1 MKRILRRLWV
11 LTVKELLQLLRD
23 RVLLI
28 ATVYLFTLDIFLAA
42 SGVKLT
48 LHNTNLAAF
57 DQDRS
62 HSSRDLI
69 SRFQPPYF
77 NFKGFLK
84 SPNGV
89 FSAFDQGKIMAF
101 LDIPDGFEQA
111 LKSGHQTKVQLLVD
125 TSNSIMGYLVA
136 GYSAQIISDFSQ
148 KMMFDRLGITK
159 EMLERFPIIN
169 LDSRVFFNSNQ
180 EEPWFTSLSELLTVI
195 TMLTM
200 LLPAA
205 ALVREKE
212 RGTVEQLLVSPVS
225 TFEILI
231 SKILAMTI
239 VILVGTA
246 VSVGFIIEGIFHVP
260 IRSSLSLFF
269 LITAFYVFTSCG
281 YGLFIGT
288 IARNL
293 AQVGLM
299 TIIGIAPIVFLSGT
313 WTPPEAMP
321 VWLRSMMIFSP
332 LYYFIQASFG
342 IFLKGVGW
350 KFLWTKVLGMIFLG
364 LGVLLLSIIFFR
376 KHFVG
381 G

>member
-1 MKRILRRLWV
+1 MKVLLRRLWV
-11 LTVKELLQLLRD
+11 LTIKELLQLLRD
-23 RVLLI
+23 RVLLV

-48 LHNTNLAAF
+48 LHHVNFTAF

-62 HSSRDLI
+62 HASRELL
-69 SRFQPPYF
+69 SRFRSPYF
-77 NFKGFLK
+77 EFQGFLSK
-84 SPNGV
+84 EGDV
-89 FSAFDQGKIMAF
+89 FSGFDQGRFLAF
-101 LDIPDGFEQA
+101 LNIPDGFEEKIKNGEQI
-111 LKSGHQTKVQLLVD
+111 KVQLLVD

-136 GYSAQIISDFSQ
+136 GYSAQIVADFSRET
-148 KMMFDRLGITK
+148 MLDRLGLTE
-159 EMLERFPIIN
+159 EMLERFPLIS
-169 LDSRVFFNSNQ
+169 LDWRVFFNPNQ
-180 EEPWFTSLSELLTVI
+180 DEPWFTSISELLTVI

-225 TFEILI
+225 PLEVLL
-231 SKILAMTI
+231 SKIMAMTV

-260 IRSSLSLFF
+260 IRGSLLVFF
-269 LITAFYVFTSCG
+269 LITTLYVFTTCG

-288 IARNL
+288 LARNL

-299 TIIGIAPIVFLSGT
+299 TIIAIAPMVFLSGT

-321 VWLRSMMIFSP
+321 IWLRSLMIFSP
-332 LYYFIQASFG
+332 LYYYIQASYG
-342 IFLKGVGW
+342 IFLKGTGW
-350 KFLWTKVLGMIFLG
+350 AFLQGKVFGMAILGFLVLG
-364 LGVLLLSIIFFR
+364 LGAALFR
-376 KHFVG
+376 REFLRH
-381 G
+381 